1 VGGPKIK
8 LDTYGITEIWQPLE
22 HLSLDLLLR
31 YSPERNELLSFVYGL
46 VVDENFPARKDGQLA
61 MSHPFNTAFYL
72 DQAGAGYLSICA
84 GLSHDLVE
92 DQVDQFKREDERFHG
107 KNKISGSKA
116 VKVLDQY
123 EQQVLGN
130 LEEKITYFSENIGVS
145 EDVPRA
151 LISIIALLT
160 RHKRHLYY
168 RSIAGIFNCNNEE
181 IKERAIQVKLAD
193 RMHNIQRLSAYSEE
207 MKIYQCFKN
216 LFILN
221 NVKRYLVE
229 RDVVTEG
236 ELVYSSEDTATEKI
250 FRKCCKATYVAFMEV
265 CDDAL
270 KKGVRV
276 IKPELQL
283 AFKKYAFQTEGLEEV
298 TDWDDKEPHPLKLY
312 QGIIKKYDS
321 WLHYET
327 DEFERRKEKEKDF
340 CQDFFSEQS
349 FSGEQIEAIINYK
362 DAYALMGVVG
372 RLLYKSDY
380 ITDKFGCSD
389 LCTRKKRCI
398 SVARK
403 RTENGRSKK

>member
-1 VGGPKIK
+1 MFLAK
-8 LDTYGITEIWQPLE
+8 LAI
-22 HLSLDLLLR
+22 
-31 YSPERNELLSFVYGL
+31 FV
-46 VVDENFPARKDGQLA
+46 
-61 MSHPFNTAFYL
+61 
-72 DQAGAGYLSICA
+72 
-84 GLSHDLVE
+84 
-92 DQVDQFKREDERFHG
+92 QFKPF
-107 KNKISGSKA
+107 
-116 VKVLDQY
+116 
-123 EQQVLGN
+123 
-130 LEEKITYFSENIGVS
+130 
-145 EDVPRA
+145 
-151 LISIIALLT
+151 
-160 RHKRHLYY
+160 
-168 RSIAGIFNCNNEE
+168 
-181 IKERAIQVKLAD
+181 
-193 RMHNIQRLSAYSEE
+193 
-207 MKIYQCFKN
+207 FKN